1 MDTEHVVGYC
11 DIVGSLMRV
20 RRTPYTTGELIL
32 VRIRPNKERNG
43 FEGTLISSS
52 TSAPYIAIS
61 HLWFSSSVED
71 RIATDAEI
79 SWTVVHDVSTTA
91 PLNECLTA
99 LCDQSET
106 NEVVVWLD
114 FLCLP
119 QAIVFPKEVFAS
131 MSSVYGAS
139 ERCVM
144 VPICDSTALENWDG
158 MFEKLRISVV
168 EAERNTRCAEWLVLA
183 TSKDDICSS
192 SFAVDIKR
200 IVDPIRK
207 SYVSDDGWMGMGHV
221 PYKFMRDA
229 LLLLQLANAILQSE
243 YFFRVW
249 TFQEIILPEQLYMSF
264 GRYGAKNRSNI
275 VDADAFINATNM
287 AMAALGSIHKQI
299 SDAHEHSAPYQ
310 AFRAAATIIMDKIR
324 AQLKLLEDGR
334 NLGRTAKL
342 EAARHQLSPRYVED
356 VLRIFSSA
364 PRKARFARD
373 FVFGLLGL
381 IKVDME
387 QDDSSTEMVVR
398 RFLAQISRNTRRV
411 WVSGGFIKLMNPYAN
426 WWVSSVPREVQNSTF
441 LRGSKAICD
450 FDPTKPLGDT
460 FGTVYKAKN
469 MDIKSNFSLVVGA
482 PDLVDGE
489 TTFRLKHVVCS
500 EHQSAV
506 VLNKPEQLGVDV
518 IELTSFLAALI
529 MRFGRGKDPFRA
541 LVRAI
546 LGLEANISESDSR
559 IRREMHHHLNSIDED
574 ESADSYMH
582 GGAVPTNLVVTQTEL
597 SALFRTTATQ
607 ATLRCAVDVVC
618 GCKFGCPD
626 NLFKRLLAVRLP
638 QVLPLLNLSAMQMRE
653 ERLIICEVELDV
665 KTDLLAKYLPD
676 PDKPKHNASMEG
688 RDDSKNASAAEER
701 SLRKLRSVKLF
712 LSVEGFLVSLR
723 DEKSGPMRPKLNNV
737 ELVERGR
744 RVYAARSSVHEL
756 SGYQPLGLFVFKTDI
771 YKLVE
776 KQRAVQDA
784 ETKAEGDAAAGQNGN
799 AGNDGNANGTT
810 NGGDGGVAKAGPSPK
825 SGEGSKSPTRAP
837 TTASASS
844 AASPRKLDG

>member
-1 MDTEHVVGYC
+1 MATEQVVGYC

-32 VRIRPNKERNG
+32 VRLRPNKERNG
-43 FEGTLISSS
+43 FEGTLISTTTS
-52 TSAPYIAIS
+52 TPYIAVS

-71 RIATDAEI
+71 RIATDTEI
-79 SWTVVHDVSTTA
+79 SWTLVHDVSTTA
-91 PLNECLTA
+91 PLNDCLTA

-106 NEVVVWLD
+106 NEAVVWLD

-131 MSSVYGAS
+131 MSAVYGAS

-168 EAERNTRCAEWLVLA
+168 EAERNTRCAEWLVIA
-183 TSKDDICSS
+183 ESKNDICSS

-229 LLLLQLANAILQSE
+229 LLLLQLANAILESE

-249 TFQEIILPEQLYMSF
+249 TFQEIILPEQLYISF

-287 AMAALGSIHKQI
+287 AMAVITSIHKQI
-299 SDAHEHSAPYQ
+299 SDAHENSAPYQ
-310 AFRAAATIIMDKIR
+310 AFRAAAVIVMDKIR
-324 AQLKLLEDGR
+324 SQLNLLEDGR

-426 WWVSSVPREVQNSTF
+426 WWVSSVPREVMNSTF

-460 FGTVYKAKN
+460 FGTVYKGKN
-469 MDIKSNFSLVVGA
+469 MDIKSNFSLIVGA
-482 PDLVDGE
+482 PDFVDSE
-489 TTFRLKHVVCS
+489 ATFRLKHVVCS

-506 VLNKPEQLGVDV
+506 VLNKSEQLGVDV

-529 MRFGRGKDPFRA
+529 MRFGRGESPFRA

-546 LGLEANISESDSR
+546 LGLEADISESDSR

-574 ESADSYMH
+574 ESANSYMH

-597 SALFRTTATQ
+597 SSLFRTTAVQ
-607 ATLRCAVDVVC
+607 ATLRCAIDVVC

-626 NLFKRLLAVRLP
+626 NLFRRMLAVRLP
-638 QVLPLLNLSAMQMRE
+638 QVLPLLNFSAMQMRE
-653 ERLIICEVELDV
+653 ERLIICEVELDI
-665 KTDLLAKYLPD
+665 KTDLIAKLLPD

-688 RDDSKNASAAEER
+688 HDDNKNASAAVER
-701 SLRKLRSVKLF
+701 SLRKLRSVKMF
-712 LSVEGFLVSLR
+712 IPVEGFLVSLR
-723 DEKSGPMRPKLNNV
+723 DEKAGPMRPKLNNI

-771 YKLVE
+771 YKLIE

-784 ETKAEGDAAAGQNGN
+784 ESKAEGGADGGQNGN
-799 AGNDGNANGTT
+799 AGDGSADTG
-810 NGGDGGVAKAGPSPK
+810 NGGDGGAKASSGG
-825 SGEGSKSPTRAP
+825 GEGSKPLSRAP
-837 TTASASS
+837 TSPPAASS
-844 AASPRKLDG
+844 PK